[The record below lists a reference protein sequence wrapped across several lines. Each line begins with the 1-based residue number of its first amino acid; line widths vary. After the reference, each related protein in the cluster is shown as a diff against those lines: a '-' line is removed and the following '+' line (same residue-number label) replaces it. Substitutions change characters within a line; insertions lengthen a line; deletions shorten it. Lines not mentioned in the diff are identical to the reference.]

1 MQAFG
6 RSPALQAQKIKETTE
21 RSQQLG
27 GLVATMLRPSPKDR
41 ISASGLVQRL
51 AAGEEEGL
59 ARANESST
67 IRGTQRGRMLQKVE
81 RADEMAEEIAELKRS
96 LAAQDAELKAE
107 REKREAER
115 AEHTVGLAGAV
126 AKVEAKSE
134 KLIEAERCEHATSL
148 ASVREKFETKI
159 EQLETKIEKFEE
171 KLGY

>member
-6 RSPALQAQKIKETTE
+6 RSPALQAHKIKETTE

-51 AAGEEEGL
+51 AAGEEGSL

-67 IRGTQRGRMLQKVE
+67 IRETQRGRMLQKVE

-126 AKVEAKSE
+126 AKLEAKSE
-134 KLIEAERCEHATSL
+134 KLEAELSSAMTKLE
-148 ASVREKFETKI
+148 VKNEKLEAKNEKLEAKV
-159 EQLETKIEKFEE
+159 EQLEATRT
-171 KLGY
+171 